1 MISLAA
7 IAALG
12 SLAATGIG
20 SYVSAEQNAEAEG
33 ELRAQR
39 NRERAEHNRLLM
51 RGYVNRSENQQLLRR
66 LQEMQRLSY
75 ERARA
80 TNVVAGG
87 TDAHLAA
94 MQQQAAK
101 IVSDTAGNIAARSDQ
116 YEDKVRAED
125 LASSRNFSN
134 QMFGIKRQ
142 KAQNV
147 ANAASQASRAMAGIA
162 AAGGGETNPFEG
174 IAEEVGGAA
183 VASAPS
189 TPVVTAVPPAT
200 PATKSEVAQQIELA
214 NKLGVI
220 DPSIL
225 FGIAGGDASLRK

>member
-174 IAEEVGGAA
+174 
-183 VASAPS
+183 SAPS

-225 FGIAGGDASLRK
+225 FGISGGDASLRK